1 MERQNATQTEV
12 NDAIVD
18 FLSINEIEFKLL
30 KYGIYR
36 LNKYFSYKYDIHKGI
51 NGILLED
58 IIGDTIESFV
68 TGKRKWYKD
77 RFPDFQK
84 QFMSAY
90 DSAISNTMSK
100 NEIIPSKIQIDDLK
114 TDILDNES
122 DYDSLLDFCIVC
134 LKGMNASDEELL
146 LFEPYIV
153 QQQKRAEI
161 AKDFGI
167 EEKELTNIKKRLDRK
182 IPILNGLL
190 KQYLNE

>member
-36 LNKYFSYKYDIHKGI
+36 LNKYFSYKYDVHKGI

-58 IIGDTIESFV
+58 IIGDTIESLV

-100 NEIIPSKIQIDDLK
+100 NELIPSKIQIDDLE

-122 DYDSLLDFCIVC
+122 DYGSLLDFCIVC
-134 LKGMNASDEELL
+134 LKGMDASDEELL

-153 QQQKRAEI
+153 QKQKRAEI

>member
-1 MERQNATQTEV
+1 MERQNATQAEV

-18 FLSINEIEFKLL
+18 FLSMNEIEFKLL

-36 LNKYFSYKYDIHKGI
+36 LNNYFSYKYDNYKGL

-58 IIGDTIESFV
+58 IIGDTVESFV

-77 RFPDFQK
+77 RFPDFRK

-90 DSAISNTMSK
+90 DSIISNTLSK
-100 NEIIPSKIQIDDLK
+100 NEIIPSKVQINDLK
-114 TDILDNES
+114 TEIIDDERN
-122 DYDSLLDFCIVC
+122 YDSLLDFCLVC
-134 LKGMNASDEELL
+134 LKGMDASDEELL

-153 QQQKRAEI
+153 QRQKRAEI